1 MDIYKV
7 TFFGHRDFCI
17 DRKVE
22 ERLYSL
28 VGELIRTK
36 EYVEFY
42 IGRNGDFD
50 IFAASVI
57 KRAQNAFGHE
67 NSALIL
73 VLPYKNKDVEYY
85 EKYYDS
91 VIIPEC
97 VEKVHPKGAIAKRN
111 KWMAEESD
119 LVICFV
125 ERESGGAYAALKYA
139 LESGRKMVNL
149 AADSFVRQE
158 FLT

>member
-42 IGRNGDFD
+42 IGREGGFD

-57 KRAQNAFGHE
+57 KRAQKVFGHE
-67 NSALIL
+67 NSSLTL
-73 VLPYKNKDVEYY
+73 VLPYPAKDIEYY
-85 EKYYDS
+85 GQYYDG

-97 VEKVHPKGAIAKRN
+97 VEKVHPKGAITRRN

-119 LVICFV
+119 LLICFV
-125 ERESGGAYAALKYA
+125 ERESGGAYTVLKYA
-139 LESGRKMVNL
+139 SVSGRKIINL
-149 AADSFVRQE
+149 AADSFIRQR

>member
-1 MDIYKV
+1 MNIYKV

-57 KRAQNAFGHE
+57 KRAQNAFAHE

-97 VEKVHPKGAIAKRN
+97 VSGKHPKGAINVRN

-119 LVICFV
+119 LVICFI

-139 LESGRKMVNL
+139 LESGVKIINL